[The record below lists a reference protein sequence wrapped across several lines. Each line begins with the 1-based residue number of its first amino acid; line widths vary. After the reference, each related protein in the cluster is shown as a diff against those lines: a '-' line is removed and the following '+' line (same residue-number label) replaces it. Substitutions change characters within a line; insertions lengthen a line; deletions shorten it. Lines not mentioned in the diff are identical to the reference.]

1 MPGVITMSSLGSR
14 GRAGNALFQ
23 YAFLR
28 GYAKT
33 FSAEIQTPDWWGRN
47 VFPVAA
53 ADPLIDRVLP
63 KTVCDSVN
71 PVMGR
76 FVGKTD
82 IDLFGYFQHQMFID
96 FYRRWQVRE
105 WFAIK
110 PELYEY
116 SPAERGIDPY
126 SAKHMRRG
134 DYERPPFNKLYCTV
148 SDESYDKA
156 IEEFNIPAP
165 IMAIYDGCE
174 VTFKHLDDLGVP
186 WLHDFLIL
194 RDADHLLRA
203 NSSFSWWAGTLG
215 TGKVFSPLVFNRV
228 GPSTVEFVEGN
239 WPNTAGIF
247 HNQSDMHLK
256 E

>member
-1 MPGVITMSSLGSR
+1 MSSLGSR
-14 GRAGNALFQ
+14 GRAGNAFFQ

-33 FSAEIQTPDWWGRN
+33 FSCDIQTPQWWGRN

-63 KTVCDSVN
+63 KTICDSVD
-71 PVMGR
+71 PMMGR

-110 PELYEY
+110 PELYLY
-116 SPAERGIDPY
+116 SPAERSDGPY
-126 SAKHMRRG
+126 SVKHLRRG
-134 DYERPPFNKLYCTV
+134 DYETPPFNKLYCTV
-148 SDESYDKA
+148 SDESYDNA
-156 IEEFNIPAP
+156 IEKFNIPGP
-165 IMAIYDGCE
+165 ISTVCDTGAGA
-174 VTFKHLDDLGVP
+174 FKTLTDLGVP
-186 WLHDFLIL
+186 WLCDWLML

-215 TGKVFSPLVFNRV
+215 NGKVFSPVVENRV
-228 GPSTVEFVEGN
+228 GPNTVEFVEGN
-239 WPNTAGIF
+239 WPNLAGIF